1 MAVVAAAGI
10 AAAASIIGSQ
20 SSAKASKDAANAQR
34 EAAQLQTQVARELHE
49 HWKAYYRPCDINTIT
64 EVCAEPKYVPQYELW
79 EGRSRLEVLR
89 SFARARD
96 ALRKCQDVYC
106 VGRAAQQ
113 CNYIAGIEAVALVDS
128 VNFGYRFEESQRI
141 QMNQLRLQNIYN
153 QLGLGRNLLNQS
165 TAASGLASA
174 AAMRLGAQAG
184 QASNGWLQAAGW
196 LAGEQGQR
204 ALAGAVNRIFG
215 QGSTMGERQATSQQI
230 ADDAA
235 NASRSE
241 GDYLTGT
248 QSGIADQPQQNS
260 SPAFGGDT
268 SAPPFISYDP
278 GS

>member
-1 MAVVAAAGI
+1 MAIVAAAGI
-10 AAAASIIGSQ
+10 AAAATIFS
-20 SSAKASKDAANAQR
+20 ASKSANASQAAASAQR

-49 HWKAYYRPCDINTIT
+49 HWKAYYRQCDINTIT
-64 EVCAEPKYVPQYELW
+64 EVCAVPPYAPQYELW

-141 QMNQLRLQNIYN
+141 NLNQLRLQNIYN

-165 TAASGLASA
+165 TAASQMASA
-174 AAMRLGAQAG
+174 AAYRLGAQAG

-204 ALAGAVNRIFG
+204 ALTGAINRIMGPTPSFQRSVAPGETGSFDTGGSSGTGISEPGPSPDVSTGFG
-215 QGSTMGERQATSQQI
+215 GGMQI
-230 ADDAA
+230 APEGGTVFDSAA
-235 NASRSE
+235 Q
-241 GDYLTGT
+241 GG
-248 QSGIADQPQQNS
+248 GI
-260 SPAFGGDT
+260 
-268 SAPPFISYDP
+268 
-278 GS
+278 